1 LANQLTLYLRQ
12 NGYPAYVFDYSGE
25 EKRKAK
31 ELLDDRYRNIPEEV
45 RPRKKIRV
53 EDQWGVFIGGYKDLE
68 SASGD
73 LARVKKLKWDN
84 LKKTD
89 LDYVPDMKTGEI
101 LEVSPFAYSFASRNP
116 TVPQPKTDPNAP
128 DPAWKELNEG
138 RPYNLLRCG
147 KPWTLAVK
155 QFQGLNVVQ
164 ERSVSSKFLSLLGMS
179 DTSGQLLDASAKQA
193 EEVAKVLRKMN
204 FEAYV
209 LHTRTASVITVGAY
223 DTPEDPRL
231 QQVQRQLRSLTFRN
245 NSDPRAAQLLQ
256 FFAQPLPMRVPQ
268 L

>member
-1 LANQLTLYLRQ
+1 LRQ

-31 ELLDDRYRNIPEEV
+31 ELLDERYRNIPEEA
-45 RPRKKIRV
+45 RPKRTIRV

-68 SASGD
+68 SAGGD
-73 LARVKKLKWDN
+73 LIRVKKLKWDG

-89 LDYVPDMKTGEI
+89 LDYVPNLKTGQI

-116 TVPQPKTDPNAP
+116 TIPQPKTDPNAP
-128 DPAWKELNEG
+128 DPVWKDLNDG
-138 RPYNLLRCG
+138 RPFNLLKCG

-155 QFQGLNVVQ
+155 QLQGLNVVQ
-164 ERSVSSKFLSLLGMS
+164 ERSVSSKFLSLLGMGEN
-179 DTSGQLLDASAKQA
+179 SGQLLDASAKQA
-193 EEVAKVLRKMN
+193 EEVARVLRLMK

-223 DTPEDPRL
+223 DSPEDPRL
-231 QQVQRQLRSLTFRN
+231 QQVQRQLRSLTFQN
-245 NSDPRAAQLLQ
+245 SSDPRAAQLLQ